1 MSRGVLEG
9 CQGLY
14 AALTAVGYTPENL
27 QRIGALPSSANPL
40 AEPLPLWELLA
51 RAGGDDAGSRGQG
64 HADPAA
70 AHVGQSGQLATPG
83 RLETL
88 VRLLLLG
95 QAEAESAVRAA
106 LSRDADFPDLPRTD
120 VDALVEIGLL
130 ERVGE
135 VGGGA
140 GGGMLRAVAGVVPMG
155 GRLILRDLPRAITGA
170 DPKPDHVLPVGG
182 ASVLVSQLTPRGRVR
197 VAADIGTGQGYQAF
211 GLAEHADRVIGTDVN
226 PRALRLAGLAR
237 DLAGGAGGGL
247 SHVEFREGSLFE
259 PLKAEAGALDLIV
272 SNPPFVIA
280 PPQDVVGYSDRGV
293 SGDGLVA
300 SLVTGACAMLAP
312 GGWCVL
318 VGNWAYSGEE
328 ARDGRWAAT
337 PTRWIE
343 AGNARAGGGG
353 GASGVGAGGECDAV
367 ILHMGSYAARSYAFK
382 WMEETGTPRER
393 LTPSRMDA
401 WMRYYGELGIE
412 AVAFGA
418 IVLRRRRGGVAGVAS
433 LALPPVI
440 RAESV
445 DTPAKHAPCAGTIER
460 TLAGAVWLA
469 RADAM
474 GAERLGSWTPRLTRD
489 AVLVREATPDHARD
503 DRAGGE
509 GSGRGVGRGSAAW
522 RTTEIYAVQRGGIPR
537 RVGLDSVAADV
548 LAQLDGTRSVDDAG
562 RRVARSH
569 GLECSGQEAAARAR
583 ELVRGLA
590 ALGYFEPDW
599 LDG

>member
-1 MSRGVLEG
+1 
-9 CQGLY
+9 
-14 AALTAVGYTPENL
+14 
-27 QRIGALPSSANPL
+27 
-40 AEPLPLWELLA
+40 
-51 RAGGDDAGSRGQG
+51 
-64 HADPAA
+64 
-70 AHVGQSGQLATPG
+70 
-83 RLETL
+83 
-88 VRLLLLG
+88 
-95 QAEAESAVRAA
+95 
-106 LSRDADFPDLPRTD
+106 
-120 VDALVEIGLL
+120 
-130 ERVGE
+130 
-135 VGGGA
+135 
-140 GGGMLRAVAGVVPMG
+140 MG

-182 ASVLVSQLTPRGRVR
+182 ASVLVSQLTPRGRVG

-211 GLAEHADRVIGTDVN
+211 GLAEHADRVIATDVN

-237 DLAGGAGGGL
+237 DLAGGASGNL
-247 SHVEFREGSLFE
+247 SLVEFREGSLFE
-259 PLKAEAGALDLIV
+259 PLKAEAGALDVIV

-280 PPQDVVGYSDRGV
+280 PPQDVVGYSDRAV

-300 SLVTGACAMLAP
+300 ALVTEACGMLAP

-318 VGNWAYSGEE
+318 VGNWAYRGEE

-343 AGNARAGGGG
+343 AGNARAGGG
-353 GASGVGAGGECDAV
+353 AGVCDAL

-401 WMRYYGELGIE
+401 WMRYYAELGID

-418 IVLRRRRGGVAGVAS
+418 IVLRRRRGGGAVAG
-433 LALPPVI
+433 LPPVI

-469 RADAM
+469 QADAM
-474 GAERLGSWTPRLTRD
+474 GAQGPVDRLGSWTPRLTPD
-489 AVLVREATPDHARD
+489 AVLVREATPDHAGG
-503 DRAGGE
+503 AGGAGSASGG
-509 GSGRGVGRGSAAW
+509 GSGRGSGRGSGAW

-569 GLECSGQEAAARAR
+569 GLDCSGQEAAARAR

-590 ALGYFEPDW
+590 ALGYFEADW
-599 LDG
+599 LDR